1 MIQFYTRVDG
11 HLKQLQQASP
21 GCWIDIHPPF
31 EQNELESFAVSKEI
45 PSDYLTDSLDPDERS
60 RYERWDENLRFILI
74 QTPILNPD
82 EEENQPI
89 YITIPIGLLITPD
102 TIITISAHENT
113 ILKKFIDGKVKN
125 ADPADIRSFTLHILD
140 QNVWAYLDSLKRL
153 NLKRNL
159 IEQELY
165 DSSRNA
171 ELKQLLRIEKSL
183 VYFVNSLSANDLVK
197 MKMKRTDFL
206 QITADEEKT
215 DLFEDIL
222 IDNNQAL
229 DMANRHTNILSGTME
244 AYASIVSNNLN
255 KFIQRLT
262 VVTIILMV
270 PTLVASFY
278 GMNLKYLPLE
288 DNPMAF
294 YYILFLSVLLIVFL
308 VWFFRHKQMF

>member
-1 MIQFYTRVDG
+1 MIQYYAREEG
-11 HLKQLQQASP
+11 HLRQLQQSVH
-21 GCWIDIHPPF
+21 GCWINIHPPF
-31 EQNELESFAVSKEI
+31 EPAELETFASSREI
-45 PSDYLTDSLDPDERS
+45 PTDYLTDSLDPDERS
-60 RYERWDENLRFILI
+60 RYEKWDENLRFILI

-89 YITIPIGLLITPD
+89 YITVPIGLLLTPEN
-102 TIITISAHENT
+102 IITISAHENT

-125 ADPADIRSFTLHILD
+125 ADPADVRSFILHILD
-140 QNVWAYLDSLKRL
+140 ENVWSYLDSLKRL

-183 VYFVNSLSANDLVK
+183 VYFVNSLSVNDLIK
-197 MKMKRTDFL
+197 HKIKRTDFL
-206 QITADEEKT
+206 QIAQDEEKAE
-215 DLFEDIL
+215 LFEDIL

-255 KFIQRLT
+255 IFIQRLT
-262 VVTIILMV
+262 VVTIMLAV
-270 PTLVASFY
+270 PTLVFSFF
-278 GMNLKYLPLE
+278 GMNVTLPLASK
-288 DNPMAF
+288 PMA
-294 YYILFLSVLLIVFL
+294 YVYIVFVTGLLIIFM
-308 VWFFRHKQMF
+308 VWFFRRKQIF

>member
-1 MIQFYTRVDG
+1 MIQFYAREDG
-11 HLKQLQQASP
+11 HLKQLQQAAP
-21 GCWIDIHPPF
+21 GCWINIHPPY
-31 EQNELESFAVSKEI
+31 EPAELDAFASSRDI

-60 RYERWDENLRFILI
+60 RYERWDDNLRFILI

-82 EEENQPI
+82 EDENQPI
-89 YITIPIGLLITPD
+89 YVTVPIGLLLTPD

-125 ADPADIRSFTLHILD
+125 ADPADISSFILHILD
-140 QNVWAYLDSLKRL
+140 ENVWSYLDSLKRL

-183 VYFVNSLSANDLVK
+183 VYFVNSLSVNDLIK
-197 MKMKRTDFL
+197 HKIKRTDFL
-206 QITADEEKT
+206 RIAQDEEKA

-255 KFIQRLT
+255 IFIQRLT
-262 VVTIILMV
+262 VVTIILAV
-270 PTLVASFY
+270 PTLVFSFF
-278 GMNLKYLPLE
+278 GMNVPLPLSAKP
-288 DNPMAF
+288 NAF
-294 YYILFLSVLLIVFL
+294 YYVLFLTGMLIIFL
-308 VWFFRHKQMF
+308 VWFFRRKQLF

>member
-1 MIQFYTRVDG
+1 MIQYYTRVEG
-11 HLKQLQQASP
+11 HLKQLQLSQP
-21 GCWIDIHPPF
+21 GCWINIHPPF
-31 EQNELESFAVSKEI
+31 DQNELENFGASKDI

-60 RYERWDENLRFILI
+60 RYERWDENLKFILI

-89 YITIPIGLLITPD
+89 YITIPIGLMITPD
-102 TIITISAHENT
+102 LIITISGHENN

-125 ADPADIRSFTLHILD
+125 ADPADIRSFVLHILD

-197 MKMKRTDFL
+197 LKMKRTDFL
-206 QITADEEKT
+206 QISQDEDKT

-270 PTLVASFY
+270 PTLVASFF
-278 GMNLKYLPLE
+278 GMNVQLPLS

-294 YYILFLSVLLIVFL
+294 FFILFVSGLLIVFL
-308 VWFFRHKQMF
+308 IWFFRRKQMF

>member
-1 MIQFYTRVDG
+1 MIQFYAREDG
-11 HLKQLQQASP
+11 HLKQLQQAAP
-21 GCWIDIHPPF
+21 GCWINIHPPY
-31 EQNELESFAVSKEI
+31 EAAELDTFAGSRDI
-45 PSDYLTDSLDPDERS
+45 PTDYLTDSLDPDERS
-60 RYERWDENLRFILI
+60 RYEKWDDNLRFILI
-74 QTPILNPD
+74 QTPILNP
-82 EEENQPI
+82 EEDENQPI
-89 YITIPIGLLITPD
+89 YVTVPIGLLLTPD

-125 ADPADIRSFTLHILD
+125 ADPADISAFILHIMD
-140 QNVWAYLDSLKRL
+140 ENVWSYLDSLKRL

-183 VYFVNSLSANDLVK
+183 VYFVNSLSVNDLIK
-197 MKMKRTDFL
+197 HKIKRTDFL
-206 QITADEEKT
+206 RIAQDEGKA

-255 KFIQRLT
+255 VFIQRLT
-262 VVTIILMV
+262 VVTIILAV
-270 PTLVASFY
+270 PTLVFSFF
-278 GMNLKYLPLE
+278 GMNVPLPLA
-288 DNPMAF
+288 DKPMAF
-294 YYILFLSVLLIVFL
+294 FYILFLSGLLIVFL
-308 VWFFRHKQMF
+308 IWFFRRKQLF

>member
-1 MIQFYTRVDG
+1 MIQFYAREDN
-11 HLKQLQQASP
+11 HLRQLQQAAP
-21 GCWIDIHPPF
+21 RCWINLHPPF
-31 EQNELESFAVSKEI
+31 EQNELESLAASKDI
-45 PSDYLTDSLDPDERS
+45 PLDYLTDSLDPDERS
-60 RYERWDENLRFILI
+60 RYERWDDNLRFILI

-89 YITIPIGLLITPD
+89 YITVPIGLLISPEF
-102 TIITISAHENT
+102 ILTISAHENT

-125 ADPADIRSFTLHILD
+125 FDPSDTRSCILQILD

-197 MKMKRTDFL
+197 LKMKRTDFL
-206 QITADEEKT
+206 QIAQDEEKA

-270 PTLVASFY
+270 PTLVASFF
-278 GMNLKYLPLE
+278 GMNVHLPLS
-288 DNPMAF
+288 DKPMAF
-294 YYILFLSVLLIVFL
+294 FYILFVSGLIIVFL
-308 VWFFRHKQMF
+308 VWFFRRKQMF

>member
-1 MIQFYTRVDG
+1 MIQFYARVDG
-11 HLKQLQQASP
+11 HLRQLQQAQS
-21 GCWIDIHPPF
+21 GCWINIHPPF
-31 EQNELESFAVSKEI
+31 EQSELESFGASKEI
-45 PSDYLTDSLDPDERS
+45 PIDYLTDSLDPDERS
-60 RYERWDENLRFILI
+60 RYERWDENLKFILI
-74 QTPILNPD
+74 QTPILNPE

-89 YITIPIGLLITPD
+89 YITVPIGLMITPD
-102 TIITISAHENT
+102 MIITISAHENT

-125 ADPADIRSFTLHILD
+125 ADPADIRSFVLHILD
-140 QNVWAYLDSLKRL
+140 QNVWSYLDSLKRL

-197 MKMKRTDFL
+197 LKMKRTDFL
-206 QITADEEKT
+206 QISQDEDKA

-270 PTLVASFY
+270 PTLVASFF
-278 GMNLKYLPLE
+278 GMNVSLPLA
-288 DNPMAF
+288 NKPMAF
-294 YYILFLSVLLIVFL
+294 FYILFVSGLLIVFL
-308 VWFFRHKQMF
+308 IWFFRRKQMF

>member
-1 MIQFYTRVDG
+1 MIQYYIREDG
-11 HLKQLQQASP
+11 HLKQLQQAAA
-21 GCWIDIHPPF
+21 GCWINIHPPF
-31 EQNELESFAVSKEI
+31 DQNEIETFASEREI

-82 EEENQPI
+82 EEENQPV
-89 YITIPIGLLITPD
+89 YVTIPIGLLLTPD
-102 TIITISAHENT
+102 SIITISNHENT
-113 ILKKFIDGKVKN
+113 ILKKFIDNKVKN
-125 ADPADIRSFTLHILD
+125 ADPGDIRSFVLHILD
-140 QNVWAYLDSLKRL
+140 QNVLGYLDSLKRL

-165 DSSRNA
+165 DSARNA

-197 MKMKRTDFL
+197 LKMKRTDFL
-206 QITADEEKT
+206 QITSDEDKA

-229 DMANRHTNILSGTME
+229 DMANRHTNILSGTMD
-244 AYASIVSNNLN
+244 AYSSIVSNNLN

-270 PTLVASFY
+270 PTLVASFF
-278 GMNLKYLPLE
+278 GMNIPLPLT
-288 DNPMAF
+288 DKPLAF
-294 YYILFLSVLLIVFL
+294 FYILFVSALLVVFL
-308 VWFFRHKQMF
+308 VWFFRRKQMF

>member
-1 MIQFYTRVDG
+1 MIQYYSRADG
-11 HLKQLQQASP
+11 HLRQLQQATP
-21 GCWIDIHPPF
+21 GCWVNIHPPF
-31 EQNELESFAVSKEI
+31 EQNELESFAHERDLPV
-45 PSDYLTDSLDPDERS
+45 DYLTDSLDPDERS

-82 EEENQPI
+82 EEENQPV
-89 YITIPIGLLITPD
+89 YVTIPIGLLLTPD
-102 TIITISAHENT
+102 TIITISNQENT

-125 ADPADIRSFTLHILD
+125 ANPQDIRSFVLYIFD

-183 VYFVNSLSANDLVK
+183 VYFLNSLSANDLVK
-197 MKMKRTDFL
+197 LKMKRTDFL
-206 QITADEEKT
+206 QIAADEDKA

-229 DMANRHTNILSGTME
+229 DMANRHTNILSGTMD
-244 AYASIVSNNLN
+244 AYSSIVSNNLN

-278 GMNLKYLPLE
+278 GMNVRLPLK

-294 YYILFLSVLLIVFL
+294 FYILFVSGLLVVFL
-308 VWFFRHKQMF
+308 VWFFKRNQMF

>member
-1 MIQFYTRVDG
+1 MIQYYTRTEG
-11 HLKQLQQASP
+11 HLKQLQSPGP
-21 GCWIDIHPPF
+21 GCWINIHPPF
-31 EQNELESFAVSKEI
+31 EPNELETFCSEREI
-45 PSDYLTDSLDPDERS
+45 PIDYLTDSLDPDERS
-60 RYERWDENLRFILI
+60 RYERWDENLKFILI

-82 EEENQPI
+82 EEENQPV

-102 TIITISAHENT
+102 TLITISNQEST

-125 ADPADIRSFTLHILD
+125 ANPQDSKSFVLHILD

-165 DSSRNA
+165 DSSRTA
-171 ELKQLLRIEKSL
+171 ELRQLLRIEKSL

-206 QITADEEKT
+206 GISQDEEKA

-229 DMANRHTNILSGTME
+229 DMANRHTNILSGTMD
-244 AYASIVSNNLN
+244 AYSSIVSNNLN

-270 PTLVASFY
+270 PTLVASFF
-278 GMNLKYLPLE
+278 GMNVRLPLRE
-288 DNPMAF
+288 NPMAF
-294 YYILFLSVLLIVFL
+294 FYILFLSGLLILFL
-308 VWFFRHKQMF
+308 VWFFRRKQMF